1 MRHARR
7 QAREVAL
14 QALYAWQLSG
24 GEPLDQV
31 ESIEELGKKDLEF
44 LKGIL
49 GGVVSRAAELET
61 RIRPHLSRDFAKLS
75 PVERAILFI
84 GAYELEAH
92 PETPF
97 KVVLNEA
104 VELGK
109 SFGGN
114 EGYRFVNG
122 VLEKIAQA
130 LRPEEV
136 ARSRK
141 LAWPF
146 LIFSEKRR
154 SMIQPPISST
164 RSRRCCSTVVVGP
177 RPGATAKIS
186 TSPRAN
192 SGSDKTRA
200 RCAAKGLSPVPC

>member
-24 GEPLDQV
+24 GDPL
-31 ESIEELGKKDLEF
+31 EEARSNDAYEKSEF
-44 LKGIL
+44 LDDL
-49 GGVVSRAAELET
+49 VRGVRTRAAELEGLIT
-61 RIRPHLSRDFAKLS
+61 PHLDRAFEKLS
-75 PVERAILFI
+75 PIERAILYI
-84 GAYELEAH
+84 GAYELAH
-92 PETPF
+92 HPRTPF

-109 SFGGN
+109 SFGAS

-136 ARSRK
+136 AR
-141 LAWPF
+141 
-146 LIFSEKRR
+146 
-154 SMIQPPISST
+154 
-164 RSRRCCSTVVVGP
+164 
-177 RPGATAKIS
+177 
-186 TSPRAN
+186 
-192 SGSDKTRA
+192 A
-200 RCAAKGLSPVPC
+200 RNIV